1 MTEEQIPNPNQID
14 SIPEFMEQVK
24 GVYGIEVP
32 IALPENHPLSSI
44 WGTPITI
51 TEGTNP
57 RYTAKGDITDEFPF
71 NFAQS
76 TPLKP
81 AMNLK
86 IDVYKPAP
94 ESPSMRGVK
103 VTVFHVP
110 NPTDVN
116 AVDVIV
122 QYDQNIPP
130 KINQQP

>member
-1 MTEEQIPNPNQID
+1 MTEEQIPNTNQID
-14 SIPEFMEQVK
+14 SISEFMEQVEE
-24 GVYGIEVP
+24 VYGIEVP
-32 IALPENHPLSSI
+32 IELPETHPLFSI
-44 WGTPITI
+44 WETPITI

-76 TPLKP
+76 ATLKP
-81 AMNLK
+81 VMNLK

-103 VTVFHVP
+103 ATVFYVP
-110 NPTDVN
+110 NSTDVN

-130 KINQQP
+130 QIN